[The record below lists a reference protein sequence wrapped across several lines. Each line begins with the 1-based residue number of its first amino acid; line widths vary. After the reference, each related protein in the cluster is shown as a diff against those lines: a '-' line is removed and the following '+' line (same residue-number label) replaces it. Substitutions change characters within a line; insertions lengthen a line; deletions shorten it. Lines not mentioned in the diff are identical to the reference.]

1 MGIAKFARAEIVV
14 DCSPAA
20 KLSSSLLC
28 AEVLLLSMMLR
39 LKRVAAFTATTF
51 GLSPAACRPGAK
63 LAAPPN
69 GSQQAEQAASF
80 RELLQRQRQQRQ
92 QPVRRVGSRLLGERL
107 SEPAAASG
115 HQHEQQQDEHE
126 QQPQPWRQQQQM
138 VSDRFLLCSQA
149 PLCWPLL
156 PRAAGRSSLPAA
168 RRPLPPAA
176 CCRRRLCACLLAASD
191 RFQSPRLASPLAS
204 PSPRSP
210 SSRDPDLVPLRFH
223 RRHKLCA
230 KAEKRGWCGGG
241 GRAFARRA
249 LRVVRR
255 VRAGRRQCAARPRA
269 RPRGWCTTLARATT
283 KAPTSPPLSK
293 PPSPPPRAVRP
304 STIRA

>member
-1 MGIAKFARAEIVV
+1 MVAWGDCELSIAATAVLGQRRR
-14 DCSPAA
+14 
-20 KLSSSLLC
+20 SLLC

-138 VSDRFLLCSQA
+138 VSDRFLLCSLA

-223 RRHKLCA
+223 RRHQVV
-230 KAEKRGWCGGG
+230 RQ
-241 GRAFARRA
+241 GREA
-249 LRVVRR
+249 RVVRR
-255 VRAGRRQCAARPRA
+255 RRSRFRPSRPSGRPAGSGR
-269 RPRGWCTTLARATT
+269 
-283 KAPTSPPLSK
+283 
-293 PPSPPPRAVRP
+293 PSPMRRSP
-304 STIRA
+304 SSASPTPS